1 MQPTYT
7 SNVSRVADVLRQLV
21 LTSILNKRRVVV
33 MWGGIAALIFV
44 LTLSVALIRLPIAI
58 ALRVA
63 ETYPDYFSFE
73 FDQDKWREN
82 HASVE
87 IFLIETVTKKLLRD
101 WVTQEIYFQLK
112 PGTKSPYTHVGE
124 AIQGIASS
132 LQKSMLSQRYVDE
145 DALELD
151 LPNRLILGWGYCNH
165 INQILSYTLAEIYG
179 EASAWATRY
188 PETGVSKQAAGKSTH
203 SLVVINIKGV
213 EVFADAWNS
222 VHVFKI
228 VDEKNVLTD
237 VKAYD
242 SMPTATP
249 EEKFGFQKQAKGLL
263 IKKAYTNGSASTLDK
278 DKIMNIGMFDF
289 RLKPDVGSYLTKYQ
303 NDVKMLYLIGRI
315 FYLYRFYEESRE
327 LFLAIAKTGCED
339 LMECKLAT
347 KYIEHSF

>member
-1 MQPTYT
+1 M
-7 SNVSRVADVLRQLV
+7 
-21 LTSILNKRRVVV
+21 I
-33 MWGGIAALIFV
+33 WGGIVALILF
-44 LTLSVALIRLPIAI
+44 LTLSVMLIRLPIAI
-58 ALRVA
+58 ALRAA

-82 HASVE
+82 YSSVE
-87 IFLIETVTKKLLRD
+87 LILIETLTKKILRD

-124 AIQGIASS
+124 TIQRIASS
-132 LQKSMLSQRYVDE
+132 LQKSMLSQRHVDW
-145 DALELD
+145 DVLELD
-151 LPNRLILGWGYCNH
+151 LPNRLILGWGYCNQ
-165 INQILSYTLAEIYG
+165 INQILSYALAEIYG

-203 SLVVINIKGV
+203 SLVVININGV

-228 VDEKNVLTD
+228 VDEKNILTD
-237 VKAYD
+237 IKAYD
-242 SMPTATP
+242 SMPTVTP

-263 IKKAYTNGSASTLDK
+263 IRKAYTNGWASTFDR
-278 DKIMNIGMFDF
+278 DRVINIGMFDF
-289 RLKPDVGSYLTKYQ
+289 GIKPDVGFYLTKYQ
-303 NDVKMLYLIGRI
+303 NDVEMLYLIGRI
-315 FYLYRFYEESRE
+315 FYLYRSFEESKE

-339 LMECKLAT
+339 LMECKLAR